1 MTSRYLVIDEADR
14 VMEDVQ
20 NDWLS
25 HVENSVFLAGAEKPV
40 FAPNTNRK
48 RPAELNVE
56 TGNRPDEIPL
66 QKLLFSAT
74 LSRDPEIL
82 QQLNLYEPKMFT
94 TSVDPSA
101 ILAKV
106 PEFSTPLELS
116 EIFVKCD
123 NSKLKPLLLHHLLTS
138 KSVKKALIFAKSR
151 DSSHN
156 LAVLS
161 TGSSRHVSLPGA
173 ASMVACLSNLFVCDC
188 SRVGGYYCFSS

>member
-123 NSKLKPLLLHHLLTS
+123 NSQLKPLLLHHLLTS

-156 LAVLS
+156 LAVLLKEFGLS
-161 TGSSRHVSLPGA
+161 VDELSSKVSLSQHA
-173 ASMVACLSNLFVCDC
+173 AFKSPESTLNRRNF
-188 SRVGGYYCFSS
+188 

>member
-1 MTSRYLVIDEADR
+1 MEYGGRSGYYLSSAFVVLGCLVMGLIDVHR
-14 VMEDVQ
+14 R
-20 NDWLS
+20 NLRR
-25 HVENSVFLAGAEKPV
+25 
-40 FAPNTNRK
+40 RK
-48 RPAELNVE
+48 RARQNKKEAAELNVE

-123 NSKLKPLLLHHLLTS
+123 NSQLKPLLLHHLLTS

-156 LAVLS
+156 LAVLLKQFGLS
-161 TGSSRHVSLPGA
+161 VDELSSKVSLSQHA
-173 ASMVACLSNLFVCDC
+173 AFKSPESTLNLRNF
-188 SRVGGYYCFSS
+188 